1 VNDHAEL
8 PGSGFTVEHEEVM
21 AVEVLVT
28 GGDTELGRTVAEGF
42 RDDGHKVTLVGARRS
57 DLEVAAKELDVD
69 AIVCDTTDPASLTE
83 ARGLFP
89 HHLDTIVNVP
99 APSWDA
105 GDPRTYSV
113 SDTAKAWRNALDA
126 TLLSAVLTVQAVGDH
141 LRSGGSIISV
151 MAENP
156 PAGSV
161 DAAIKATLSN
171 WIAGQAVIFG
181 TRGITIN
188 VVASGRGVQAG
199 YEGLSR
205 TAPPV
210 AAEVARLALFLTSSA
225 ARHIT
230 GQTLHV
236 SNGALAQFA

>member
-1 VNDHAEL
+1 
-8 PGSGFTVEHEEVM
+8 M

-83 ARGLFP
+83 ARGFFP

-126 TLLSAVLTVQAVGDH
+126 NLLSAVLTVQAVGDH

-188 VVASGRGVQAG
+188 VVASGRGVQVG

-205 TAPPV
+205 TPPPV
-210 AAEVARLALFLTSSA
+210 AAEVARLALFLTTSA

-236 SNGALAQFA
+236 SNGALAHFA

>member
-1 VNDHAEL
+1 
-8 PGSGFTVEHEEVM
+8 M

-28 GGDTELGRTVAEGF
+28 GGDTELGRAVAEGF
-42 RDDGHKVTLVGARRS
+42 RDDGHKVTLVGASRS
-57 DLEVAAKELDVD
+57 EVEIAAKELDVD
-69 AIVCDTTDPASLTE
+69 AIVCDTTDPASLDD
-83 ARGLFP
+83 ARGMFP

-105 GDPRTYSV
+105 GDPRTYSM
-113 SDTAKAWRNALDA
+113 SDMAHAWRNALDA
-126 TLLSAVLTVQAVGDH
+126 TVLSAVLTVQAVGDH

-151 MAENP
+151 VTENP

-161 DAAIKATLSN
+161 DAAVKAALSN
-171 WIAGQAVIFG
+171 WISGQATVFG

-188 VVASGRGVQAG
+188 AVATGRSVQAG
-199 YEGLSR
+199 YDGLSR
-205 TAPPV
+205 TPPRV
-210 AAEVARLALFLTSSA
+210 AAEVARLALFLTTPA

-236 SNGALAQFA
+236 SHGALAHFA

>member
-1 VNDHAEL
+1 
-8 PGSGFTVEHEEVM
+8 M

-42 RDDGHKVTLVGARRS
+42 RDEGHKVTLVGARRS

-69 AIVCDTTDPASLTE
+69 AIVCDTTDPASLE
-83 ARGLFP
+83 DARGLFP

-99 APSWDA
+99 APSWDR
-105 GDPRTYSV
+105 GDPRTYSIA
-113 SDTAKAWRNALDA
+113 DTARAWRNTLDA
-126 TLLSAVLTVQAVGDH
+126 TVLSVVLTVQTVGDH

-151 MAENP
+151 VPESP
-156 PAGSV
+156 PAGSA
-161 DAAIKATLSN
+161 DAAIKATLSS
-171 WIAGQAVIFG
+171 WVAGQATVFG
-181 TRGITIN
+181 TRGITVN
-188 VVASGRGVQAG
+188 TVASGRSVHAG

-205 TAPPV
+205 TPPSV
-210 AAEVARLALFLTSSA
+210 AAEVARLALFLTTSA

-236 SNGALAQFA
+236 SHGALARFA